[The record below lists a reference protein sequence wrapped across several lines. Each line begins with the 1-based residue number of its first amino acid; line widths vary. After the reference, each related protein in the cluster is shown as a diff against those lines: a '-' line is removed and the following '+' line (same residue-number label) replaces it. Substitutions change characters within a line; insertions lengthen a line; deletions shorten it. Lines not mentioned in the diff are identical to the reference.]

1 MTVPALLHKKSAR
14 AKNFRNRFILL
25 CVLTPVLAAVCVL
38 LGVFTAPSN
47 PVFIAVLVLS
57 CVFVA
62 VGTAYC
68 CAEYASVK
76 RFYALCSDAAFPC
89 VVVTERRNLE
99 FFEAEADDV
108 RRYAELEL
116 KLNLALYKEQGRQGA
131 RVVSDAER
139 KALKAQERRACRND
153 RACLRL
159 CGFHRGGRAP
169 AERQDGVR
177 QRKHVRHLRAVA
189 ALEGAGRERQHR
201 RSAEKSK
208 HRKINLQGETEHE
221 KTHRSARGAT
231 ASAPR
236 SRTARSPSSTKSA
249 KNSGMNSSSNT
260 F

>member
-1 MTVPALLHKKSAR
+1 MTVSALLHKKSAR

-68 CAEYASVK
+68 CTEYASVK

-131 RVVSDAER
+131 RVGFR
-139 KALKAQERRACRND
+139 RGAQGAQSAGKRACRND

-177 QRKHVRHLRAVA
+177 QRKRTA
-189 ALEGAGRERQHR
+189 
-201 RSAEKSK
+201 
-208 HRKINLQGETEHE
+208 
-221 KTHRSARGAT
+221 SARGRCAG
-231 ASAPR
+231 R
-236 SRTARSPSSTKSA
+236 RWKRTAAPSFS
-249 KNSGMNSSSNT
+249 
-260 F
+260 

>member
-68 CAEYASVK
+68 CTEYASVK

-99 FFEAEADDV
+99 F
-108 RRYAELEL
+108 L
-116 KLNLALYKEQGRQGA
+116 K
-131 RVVSDAER
+131 R
-139 KALKAQERRACRND
+139 KRTMC
-153 RACLRL
+153 
-159 CGFHRGGRAP
+159 
-169 AERQDGVR
+169 
-177 QRKHVRHLRAVA
+177 AVTP
-189 ALEGAGRERQHR
+189 
-201 RSAEKSK
+201 
-208 HRKINLQGETEHE
+208 NW
-221 KTHRSARGAT
+221 
-231 ASAPR
+231 
-236 SRTARSPSSTKSA
+236 
-249 KNSGMNSSSNT
+249 N
-260 F
+260 